1 MMMIGAEQGGSV
13 RWKIGLEWRLG
24 VQVGATQNRWG
35 FSHLFG
41 TVNKKK
47 RSNNYLIDITNAKY
61 VFFY

>member
-1 MMMIGAEQGGSV
+1 MMMIEAEQGGSV
-13 RWKIGLEWRLG
+13 RWKIGLEGRLG

>member
-1 MMMIGAEQGGSV
+1 MMIGAEQGGSV